1 MFVRSISLLV
11 VTAALCSPALA
22 GFGPEKPVSA
32 PVQGGRF
39 GEQIPV
45 AMTFHGDEGFV
56 VWNDTRA
63 GSTPVPAGLPQS
75 TTAAYGSRIT
85 SRGELIDEA
94 GIRLSPTLDSTTAA
108 GVVWVGDA
116 WVTIYQGGSHVFGRR
131 IGADGETLGA
141 PVPLFPG
148 GGEVRVATNGR
159 TFVVT
164 CSVYYSSTVAYI
176 VSADLQDVRRVDTGR
191 ILARSVVS
199 NGESYV
205 VFGTEV
211 WNGIVGWAIPVSASG
226 QTSERIYSVVTG
238 IEALWTG
245 RDYAGFTAGVQR
257 LDKDAIVP
265 VGGAIR
271 LPPDAESVMLR
282 TAGDGALTAF
292 WVQGGSVYGAHVG
305 TAALEGVVR
314 LDAAP
319 PTAVAASPEGFVIA
333 SKGMRTALFSRDFA
347 RVMETG
353 NEVRTGV
360 AQLKFA
366 AVADGRSD
374 LHVFQQHD
382 GEKSRIMIGSQRT
395 GTRVL
400 HESAR
405 NQYVPAIASSGSG
418 ALVVWTEDVGDPQ
431 LGEMIALRVLPDGS
445 AAGPARKIG
454 LTLLNPQALWSPYEV
469 VSPPAVT
476 WTGSMYI
483 VTSPAGIVRLLDDG
497 TVLDREP
504 RPLRETGGGLHSS
517 LARLGNDVLW
527 VWMTSGTPHQCFS
540 GSCSP
545 YAAIEATRL
554 TRTGDEIGT
563 RLSLT
568 LQLNAR
574 PAVAANG
581 GVALVVWW
589 SIYSGEILA
598 VRVSSDGR
606 VVDPNPVRIGG
617 GERASVATHRDGFLV
632 SWQAGDRVYA
642 ATVSSSMSVGPRH
655 LLASDS
661 SRTQAPVAFTT
672 QSGDAAVAYIRITEE
687 NNWVPRLYMRVLDAA
702 AGRVRGVRH

>member
-1 MFVRSISLLV
+1 MSPLSRAIIFLV
-11 VTAALCSPALA
+11 LVTAVCSPALA
-22 GFGPEKPVSA
+22 AFGPERPISA

-39 GEQIPV
+39 GERIPV
-45 AMTFHGDEGFV
+45 AMTFHGAEGFV

-63 GSTPVPAGLPQS
+63 GSTPVS
-75 TTAAYGSRIT
+75 TYDSRLTSAAYGSRIT
-85 SRGELIDEA
+85 SRGELIDEG
-94 GIRLSPTLDSTTAA
+94 GIRLAATLDVTTAA

-116 WVTIYQGGSHVFGRR
+116 WVTIYQHGSHVFGRR
-131 IGADGETLGA
+131 IGADGERLGA
-141 PVPLFPG
+141 AVPLFRG

-164 CSVYYSSTVAYI
+164 CSAYYSSAVAYI
-176 VSADLQDVRRVDTGR
+176 VSADLQDVRKVDTGGT
-191 ILARSVVS
+191 LARSVVS

-211 WNGIVGWAIPVSASG
+211 WNGIIGWAIPVSASG
-226 QTSERIYSVVTG
+226 QTSGRIYSVVTG

-245 RDYAGFTAGVQR
+245 RNYAGFTAGVQR
-257 LDKDAIVP
+257 LDKDALVP

-314 LDAAP
+314 LDAPA

-333 SKGMRTALFSRDFA
+333 SKGMRTALFTRDFA

-353 NEVRTGV
+353 NGVRSGV
-360 AQLKFA
+360 AQFKFA

-374 LHVFQQHD
+374 LQVFQEHD
-382 GEKSRIMIGSQRT
+382 GETSRIMIGGPRT
-395 GTRVL
+395 GTRIL
-400 HESAR
+400 HESSR

-418 ALVVWTEDVGDPQ
+418 ALVVWIEDVGDLS
-431 LGEMIALRVLPDGS
+431 LGEVISLRVLPDGS
-445 AAGPARKIG
+445 AAGPARRIG
-454 LTLLNPQALWSPYEV
+454 LTGLNPQALWSPYEV

-483 VTSPAGIVRLLDDG
+483 VTLWTGIVRLLDDG
-497 TVLDREP
+497 TVLDPEP
-504 RPLRETGGGLHSS
+504 RPLRTGGGLHSS

-527 VWMTSGTPHQCFS
+527 VWMTSGTTFQCQMAC
-540 GSCSP
+540 GT

-554 TRTGDEIGT
+554 TRTGDEIAE
-563 RLSLT
+563 RYSLSGEGH
-568 LQLNAR
+568 AR
-574 PAVAANG
+574 PAVASNA

-589 SIYSGEILA
+589 SIHSDEILA
-598 VRVSSDGR
+598 VRMSSDGR
-606 VVDPNPVRIGG
+606 VVDQKPVSIGYG
-617 GERASVATHRDGFLV
+617 LRASVAMHRDGFLV
-632 SWQAGDRVYA
+632 SWQLGDRVYA
-642 ATVSSSMSVGPRH
+642 ATVSSNMTVGPRH
-655 LLASDS
+655 LLASDT

-672 QSGDAAVAYIRITEE
+672 RSGEAAVAYIRISEE
-687 NNWVPRLYMRVLDAA
+687 NNWVPRLYMRTLDAT
-702 AGRVRGVRH
+702 AGRVRGARH